1 MVHLGRLLNLL
12 LCLVGPGLLALVGLT
27 LALVPRAPLLVPE
40 AHQFKSSPKFLF
52 ISWEDLS
59 SLIIQQ

>member
-27 LALVPRAPLLVPE
+27 LALVPRASLLVPE
-40 AHQFKSSPKFLF
+40 MTETQN
-52 ISWEDLS
+52 W
-59 SLIIQQ
+59 